1 MANYYRLL
9 IVLGFFASVPAIVA
23 AQPVTTSKDYAL
35 IFPRTGDGFAGNII
49 RIDPDTVVIFTTNFT
64 YVAKKDIGKI
74 ILHPKRESGKG
85 FTIGS
90 ITVFYGLNYLLGTTS
105 GQPAPFL
112 SGDVYGGTRYQT
124 SYNSPENGSILGIA
138 FLGLLFGGGI
148 GYLTDHSSDD
158 DIVFLF
164 DPQAPNASE
173 QWAEV
178 ADRIQHGKKHRNF
191 RLNTSAGN
199 VFSSVQS
206 QYYTDLKAAGYS
218 IGQYYYYSS
227 FSNTNEVFNSYSYS
241 DPPTDFNWLRSLS
254 LSRKIDDHY
263 EVGIAYSLFGEP
275 SYLSILG
282 SSFSSTDKIVGQ
294 RFTGR
299 GYYATGTYGMFLD
312 QSEDFEATFTAGL
325 GLSKVDFDLDAQ
337 AQLDTVGGPVQ
348 VVDRISV
355 HKIYFSA
362 MASAGVSYYI
372 YDAISF
378 GLSANYFL
386 SGSEKGKAMPF
397 VGLKE
402 HDLNFSNLDIGFTI
416 GLHF

>member
-1 MANYYRLL
+1 MNLMRISILL
-9 IVLGFFASVPAIVA
+9 FLSFVIPAIASAQTVA
-23 AQPVTTSKDYAL
+23 SSKDYAL

-49 RIDPDTVVIFTTNFT
+49 RIDPDTLVVFTTNFT

-74 ILHPKRESGKG
+74 ILHPKKESGQG

-112 SGDVYGGTRYQT
+112 SSNIYGGNRYETSYQT
-124 SYNSPENGSILGIA
+124 PESGSILGIA

-148 GYLTDHSSDD
+148 GYLTDHSSQD

-164 DPQAPNASE
+164 DPQSPNNADE
-173 QWAEV
+173 WTELG
-178 ADRIQHGKKHRNF
+178 DRIHHGKKHRNY
-191 RLNTSAGN
+191 RLNVSAGS
-199 VFSSVQS
+199 VISSVQN
-206 QYYTDLKAAGYS
+206 QYYDDLKGAGYS

-227 FSNTNEVFNSYSYS
+227 FDNANSVFNTYSYT
-241 DPPTDFNWLRSLS
+241 DPPTDFSWLRSLS

-263 EVGIAYSLFGEP
+263 EIGLAYSLFGEP
-275 SYLSILG
+275 SYLSTLG
-282 SSFSSTDKIVGQ
+282 SSFSGTSDKIVGQ
-294 RFTGR
+294 RFSGR
-299 GYYATGTYGMFLD
+299 GYYATGTYGMYLD
-312 QSEDFEATFTAGL
+312 QAEDFEATFTAGL
-325 GLSKVDFDLDAQ
+325 GLAKVDFDLDAQ
-337 AQLDTVGGPVQ
+337 AQLDTIGGPVQ

-355 HKIYFSA
+355 HKNYLSA
-362 MASAGVSYYI
+362 MASAGISYYI

-386 SGSEKGKAMPF
+386 SGSEKAKAMPF